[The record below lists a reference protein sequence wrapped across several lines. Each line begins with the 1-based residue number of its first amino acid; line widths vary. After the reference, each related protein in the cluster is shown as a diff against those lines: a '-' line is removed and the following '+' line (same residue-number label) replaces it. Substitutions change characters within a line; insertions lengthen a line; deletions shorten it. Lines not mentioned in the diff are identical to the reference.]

1 MKIKRYILTISSRLR
16 TCEDQDYEMEILF
29 SVQSAMAML
38 KKYNTIMRSYGLYGS
53 QPCTPLLSTGLSA
66 NEGLDPAVLPSHWP
80 SPPAVQKS
88 PPRPWGRDANILS
101 LWHTSEIRH
110 RRRLGPPRCRRWAG
124 AEREGLAVKSKAVSP
139 ISSGFPELAPDPEQL
154 EFFSQISS
162 VFLWKAP
169 EKPVFY
175 SPMVADVEITH
186 ARSTTKSQ
194 KQKQCIWSELRLLMK
209 VRH

>member
-1 MKIKRYILTISSRLR
+1 MIPLAAKRTSYTVTSLFTAALVYKTMKIKRYILTISSRLR

-101 LWHTSEIRH
+101 LSYIRNS
-110 RRRLGPPRCRRWAG
+110 PPSPAG
-124 AEREGLAVKSKAVSP
+124 APQVSPGGGGREG
-139 ISSGFPELAPDPEQL
+139 GF
-154 EFFSQISS
+154 SHS
-162 VFLWKAP
+162 
-169 EKPVFY
+169 
-175 SPMVADVEITH
+175 
-186 ARSTTKSQ
+186 R
-194 KQKQCIWSELRLLMK
+194 
-209 VRH
+209 